1 MTDSTRIDS
10 RAGASRRDFLKGST
24 AAVVSGSLAATLG
37 AARMAHAAQDGVLKV
52 GLIGCGGRGNGAA
65 VNAMNADPNVKL
77 TAMGEVFADR
87 LTQARTVLQRQLGD
101 KYAVTDDCA
110 FSGFDCYKGVIDSG
124 VDVVLLAEPPHFRPA
139 HLRYAIEKGKHVF
152 CEKPVAVDAPGVRH
166 VLESTEMARQ
176 KNLNIVSGL
185 CWRYDYAVRETMKR
199 LLDGAIGDIVAMQ
212 EDYLTGVLWH
222 RGRNPEWSE
231 MEYQL
236 RNWYYFTWL
245 SGDHITEQHIHSL
258 DKALWMMGDK
268 PPKKCIGLGGRQV
281 RTDPKWGHIYDHFA
295 TCYEW
300 ENGVKMYSYTRQMA
314 GCKNT
319 VEDYMLGT
327 KGRAEV
333 LRNTIQG
340 PGEPWKYDGPKGS
353 MYDIEHKELF
363 QAIRSGEPINNGTY
377 MSYSTM
383 LAIMG
388 RMACYTGQEV
398 TWEMAMNSQEN
409 LSPEKYEW
417 GDVNIPE
424 VAMPGVTKFI

>member
-1 MTDSTRIDS
+1 
-10 RAGASRRDFLKGST
+10 
-24 AAVVSGSLAATLG
+24 
-37 AARMAHAAQDGVLKV
+37 
-52 GLIGCGGRGNGAA
+52 
-65 VNAMNADPNVKL
+65 
-77 TAMGEVFADR
+77 
-87 LTQARTVLQRQLGD
+87 
-101 KYAVTDDCA
+101 
-110 FSGFDCYKGVIDSG
+110 
-124 VDVVLLAEPPHFRPA
+124 
-139 HLRYAIEKGKHVF
+139 
-152 CEKPVAVDAPGVRH
+152 VAVDGPGVRH

-185 CWRYDYAVRETMKR
+185 CWRYDYGVRETMKR

-222 RGRNPEWSE
+222 RGRDPQWSE

-245 SGDHITEQHIHSL
+245 SGDHIAEQHIHSL
-258 DKALWMMGDK
+258 DKSLWMMGDK
-268 PPKKCIGLGGRQV
+268 PPQKCVGLGGRQV

-327 KGRAEV
+327 QGKAEV
-333 LRNTIQG
+333 LRNYIQG
-340 PGEPWKYDGPKGS
+340 QGEPWKYNGPKAS

-363 QAIRSGEPINNGTY
+363 EAIRSGQTINNGTY
-377 MSYSTM
+377 MSYSTL

-388 RMACYTGQEV
+388 RMACYTGQEI
-398 TWEMAMNSQEN
+398 TWDMAMNSQED
-409 LSPEKYEW
+409 LSPAAYEW
-417 GDVNIPE
+417 GDVKIPE
-424 VAMPGVTKFI
+424 VAVPGVTKFV